1 MSTNLKRFL
10 IHCSTKWCG
19 MDDTFRAV
27 AEKEED
33 LWELADQLAYEN
45 FNSYGGTDLIL
56 EDYYDTENMSE
67 DEIETILEDVEES
80 DYYYDSN
87 DTYTYNGN
95 FDETIESDNYSDN
108 YIDVNDYYTNEEL
121 LDMYN
126 STYKN
131 SFNSFYEFKNYLN
144 DYLNENN

>member
-10 IHCSTKWCG
+10 IHCSTEWCG

-56 EDYYDTENMSE
+56 EDYDTEDWSE
-67 DEIETILEDVEES
+67 EEIDAFVESICECE
-80 DYYYDSN
+80 YYHA
-87 DTYTYNGN
+87 
-95 FDETIESDNYSDN
+95 TIEECEDDDEWNG
-108 YIDVNDYYTNEEL
+108 YTGEIIG
-121 LDMYN
+121 
-126 STYKN
+126 
-131 SFNSFYEFKNYLN
+131 
-144 DYLNENN
+144 ENNE